1 MMKRKLL
8 RAILLCFFVVVTH
21 NLFAQNVVTGSVKDD
36 TGQLLPGVSVV
47 IKGTTNGT
55 ITDVNGKFS
64 IPTSKNATLVF
75 SFIGLESKEVVV
87 GAQHKLDLTLSS
99 KIIGVDEVV
108 VTALGISRE
117 KKSLAYSVSEVQGND
132 LVRAAGSNVVKSLD
146 GRVSGVNF
154 TSTSTDPS
162 GSVFVT
168 IRGATSLSLSNSTQA
183 AQPLFVVDGI
193 PLGTTAVE
201 NPVIDPVTGTTSGAD
216 FGNLLSQLNP
226 EDIESIS
233 ILKGASAGALY
244 GSAAGNGVI
253 MITTKSGKAGKKGI
267 GVSVNT
273 SIMWDKGYNYFATQH
288 TYGDGIRASSI
299 FNSGYDWG
307 AKFSDFVGSTIDA
320 YNTTTQRIETR
331 LFSATNEN
339 RLQQYMQTGGTN
351 NYNVSVTGNYKEGSF
366 RFSLGKMSNIG
377 VMPNNQ
383 TDRMNASLSAEYNIT
398 KKLKIGVTSNYMGQ
412 FTPNKTSSNSQ
423 VIEEL
428 TMDFLSHIQ
437 PIHEMRTVWKNGFDG
452 QTQNA
457 PFYNPDGTPALD
469 NPYMYAYSE
478 TNTYRK
484 DNFFGKA
491 QLDWEIIKSLKL
503 IARTGVNY
511 AGNNFEYKRGK
522 DFSDSN
528 RRDGAYTVNSG
539 TNLGVQN
546 DLMLVWNKDFG
557 KFTTSATAGY
567 NYAYSQSYS
576 YTGAASKLVRV
587 NDYELS
593 NAVSGTMTAS
603 SSWGIGKSQ
612 SGYLTG
618 QVGYANQLY
627 LDVSGRYDKS
637 GILTE
642 DMNSHFYPSASLSW
656 LPSTT
661 FKLPEVINLLK
672 FRGGIAQVGHGI
684 GTPRS
689 NNTFSFS
696 PINYGSAKIVNIG
709 GQLVDPHI
717 KAEVTTS
724 YEGGFDISLFDRRV
738 SGEFTAYKKIHENQ
752 QDFIPTSPGVGYS
765 GMKTNIGTAEATGYE
780 FSLNF
785 VPVRTTDWKWDIG
798 ANFSTVESKIT
809 ALSKAYV
816 PNGYTFFGSGAN
828 TDLRLAVG
836 ERIGTMW
843 ADNVMMRMPKTSK
856 YAGMLVLDDNGEW
869 VHSNNQADRTRLGNY
884 NPNFILG
891 LNTSIKWKNYRLG
904 LVGSFRS
911 GGKYLSNLER
921 RATTNGHSL
930 STIGD
935 KVNGPNPYTVGGR
948 DAATG
953 GLAWPDPNKMPYAQQ
968 SQLVSSYSMYGTP
981 VAINDACYPKGVWL
995 KPGGNASNDADYIV
1009 NGADPLQTF
1018 YALPGIL
1025 LGSQNWNFPESLVR
1039 DATNFKLKEVT
1050 FDYTVPKKLTSR
1062 LNVDNVTVGFVARNI
1077 FQWNK
1082 ANRNVDPESAFE
1094 GIGQN
1099 QGIVGKALPSI
1110 GSYGFKVSFDF

>member
-8 RAILLCFFVVVTH
+8 KAILLCFFVVMTH

-47 IKGTTNGT
+47 VKGTTNGT
-55 ITDVNGKFS
+55 ITDNNGKFS
-64 IPTSKNATLVF
+64 ISTSKNATLVF

-87 GAQHKLDLTLSS
+87 GTQSKLDLTLASRVV
-99 KIIGVDEVV
+99 GVDEVV

-132 LVRAAGSNVVKSLD
+132 LIRAAGSNVVKSLD

-154 TSTSTDPS
+154 TSTSTDPA

-168 IRGATSLSLSNSTQA
+168 IRGATSLSLTNSTAA

-193 PLGTTAVE
+193 PLGTTSVE
-201 NPVIDPVTGTTSGAD
+201 NQNGAD

-226 EDIESIS
+226 NDIESIS

-253 MITTKSGKAGKKGI
+253 MITTKSGKGAKKGI

-273 SIMWDKGYNYFATQH
+273 SIMWDKAYNFFATQQL
-288 TYGDGIRASSI
+288 YGDGIRASSI

-320 YNTTTQRIETR
+320 YNTITQRTETR
-331 LFSATNEN
+331 LFSATHEN

-366 RFSLGKMSNIG
+366 RFSLGKMSNVG

-383 TDRMNASLSAEYNIT
+383 TDRMNASMSAEYNIT

-428 TMDFLSHIQ
+428 TMDFLAHIQ
-437 PIHEMRTVWKNGFDG
+437 PVHEMKNIWKNGFDG
-452 QTQNA
+452 QYQNA
-457 PFYNPDGTPALD
+457 PYYNPDGTPALD
-469 NPYMYAYSE
+469 NPYMYAYAE

-484 DNFFGKA
+484 DNFFGKV
-491 QLDWEIIKSLKL
+491 QLEWEIIKPLKF
-503 IARTGVNY
+503 IARTGIDY
-511 AGNNFEYKRGK
+511 SGNNYEYKRGK

-528 RRDGAYTVNSG
+528 MRDGAYGVNTG

-546 DLMLVWNKDFG
+546 DLMLVWNKEFG
-557 KFTTSATAGY
+557 KFTTNATAGY

-576 YTGAASKLVRV
+576 YSANASKLVRV

-593 NAVSGTMTAS
+593 NAVAGTMTAS

-618 QVGYANQLY
+618 QVGYSNQLY
-627 LDVSGRYDKS
+627 LDVSGRYDRS
-637 GILTE
+637 GILPE
-642 DMNSHFYPSASLSW
+642 DVNSHFYPSASLSW

-672 FRGGIAQVGHGI
+672 IRGGWAQVGHGI

-689 NNTFSFS
+689 NSTFSFS
-696 PINYGSAKIVNIG
+696 PIDYGSTKIVNIG
-709 GQLVDPHI
+709 GALVDPHI

-738 SGEFTAYKKIHENQ
+738 SGEFTAYKKIHSDQ
-752 QDFIPTSPGVGYS
+752 QGNIPTSPGVGYS
-765 GMKTNIGTAEATGYE
+765 GMLTNVGTVEATGYE

-785 VPVRTTDWKWDIG
+785 VPVRTKDWKWDIG
-798 ANFSTVESKIT
+798 TNFSTVESKIT
-809 ALSKAYV
+809 ALSPTYV
-816 PNGYTFFGSGAN
+816 PNGYTFYGSGAN

-836 ERIGTMW
+836 EKIGTMW
-843 ADNVMMRMPKTSK
+843 ANNVLKRMPKTSK
-856 YAGMLVLDDNGEW
+856 YAGMIMLDDYGEW
-869 VHSNNQADRTRLGNY
+869 QNSSNEADRTRLGNY
-884 NPNFILG
+884 NPKFILG
-891 LNTSIKWKNYRLG
+891 VNSSVKWKNFRLG
-904 LVGSFRS
+904 VVGSLRY
-911 GGKYLSNLER
+911 GGKFLSDIER
-921 RATTNGHSL
+921 RAVTNGHSI

-935 KVNGPNPYTVGGR
+935 KVNGTNQYTVGGR

-953 GLAWPDPNKMPYAQQ
+953 GLPWPDAKQMPYAQQ
-968 SQLVSSYSMYGTP
+968 AGLVATYSMYGTSVP
-981 VAINDACYPKGVWL
+981 INDACYFKGVWL

-1009 NGADPLQTF
+1009 NGANPLQTF
-1018 YALPGIL
+1018 YALPGLIL
-1025 LGSQNWNFPESLVR
+1025 GAQNWSFPESLVH

-1050 FDYTVPKKLTSR
+1050 LDYTIPKNLTTKLK
-1062 LNVDNVTVGFVARNI
+1062 VENVTVGFVARNI

-1082 ANRNVDPESAFE
+1082 SARNVDPESAFE

-1099 QGIVGKALPSI
+1099 QGIAGKALPSI